1 MTNASSLARAQPVRL
16 VALLSLGG
24 MTFAASA
31 PESPRDR
38 SEPAG
43 EAVTLTEFRVN
54 ESARVDEYIA
64 SEAVSGTRTGAKILE
79 LPYNV
84 QVLTKEFMEDFQVF
98 DEYNYKVFQ
107 YVPNYAPDNNGRL
120 RGFQPQELRDGFVA
134 AGATPSAITNTRQIE
149 VIMGPQSTLYGHV
162 TPGGVV
168 NYVSK
173 APRQRPF
180 TEITAARGRYE
191 FQRYGLETTGPILRD
206 RLFYLLNATYIFNE
220 SNMQHYYS
228 NIFLFSGT
236 LLYKFTPATSVTV
249 AWERQKQKEN
259 EGTALPDLLVGSRQS
274 GTNPLNRTGGVNYG
288 PYLPLA
294 GFNQFGPNQRRL
306 RHFDSL
312 NAKVEHRFSPGWAA
326 RLSLQRYRRDLD
338 DRRWSNTLA
347 FVPETGRLNSRSPT
361 YQDQEDETD
370 AALADLVGRFSTGGV
385 SHQLL
390 FAADFTRNRYGNEQW
405 ALPSSDILPNS
416 QRFLDPFNPDWTN
429 VDYTLLTRKM
439 SWSTRD
445 IAYAGG
451 TATYRVYAFNERL
464 VALTGLRYE
473 TVASKVVNPLSP
485 AIHGD
490 GSERVLGYSFGLN
503 YRINGDRV
511 LAYANFSRSFD
522 TSTTVDQGVNQV
534 QRATRGEGPE
544 AGFKGMF
551 RDGKIGYTVSA
562 FRIEQNN
569 RPIVNPAYN
578 MSLAGTGVRQYLTQG
593 VILMRGGEISLSAR
607 VTDDLT
613 LIANAGY
620 LDAKTV
626 RAPGNAAI
634 EGDTLIHVPAKTAS
648 GAARY
653 TFRRGLLRGVRTG
666 VSGTYTGE
674 RITDLG
680 TSGVRRNRVPSIAL
694 ANVFVSYEW
703 KRDRYRHSVNLNVQ
717 NAFDKFYLNAANKL
731 GQGRNPRLTYQLTF

>member
-1 MTNASSLARAQPVRL
+1 MKFPRPFVGLLSSLPLWSAMAAAQTAPQSHSSD
-16 VALLSLGG
+16 AK
-24 MTFAASA
+24 AS
-31 PESPRDR
+31 D
-38 SEPAG
+38 

-54 ESARVDEYIA
+54 ASTRLDAYIA

-134 AGATPSAITNTRQIE
+134 AGATPSAITNTQQIE

-173 APRQRPF
+173 APRQKQF

-191 FQRYGLETTGPILRD
+191 FERYGLETTGPLIRD
-206 RLFYLLNATYIFNE
+206 KLFYLLNATYIFNG

-228 NIFLFSGT
+228 NIFLYSGT
-236 LLYKFTPATSVTV
+236 LTYKFTPATSVTV
-249 AWERQKQKEN
+249 AWERQKQKQN

-274 GTNPLNRTGGVNYG
+274 GTNPLNRTGGVNHG
-288 PYLPLA
+288 AYLPLA

-306 RHFDSL
+306 RNFESV
-312 NAKVEHRFSPGWAA
+312 NARAEHRFNAVWVA

-347 FVPETGRLNSRSPT
+347 FIPETGRLNTRSPS
-361 YQDQEDETD
+361 YQEQTDNTD
-370 AALADLVGRFSTGGV
+370 AALADLVGRFKTGAV
-385 SHQLL
+385 SHHLL
-390 FAADFTRNRYGNEQW
+390 FAGDYTRSEFANEQW

-429 VDYTLLTRKM
+429 VDYALLTRKM
-439 SWSTRD
+439 SWSTRE
-445 IAYAGG
+445 IAYTGG
-451 TATYRVYAFNERL
+451 TATYRIYAFNDRL
-464 VALTGLRYE
+464 IGLTGVRYE
-473 TVASKVVNPLSP
+473 TVDSKVVNPLSP

-490 GSERVLGYSFGLN
+490 GSERVLGYSFGVN
-503 YRINGDRV
+503 YKINGDRV
-511 LAYANFSRSFD
+511 LAYANYSRSFD

-534 QRATRGEGPE
+534 QQATRGQGPE

-551 RDGKIGYTVSA
+551 LDGRIAYTVST

-578 MSLAGTGVRQYLTQG
+578 ASLAGTGVRQYLTQG
-593 VILMRGGEISLSAR
+593 VILMRGSELSLSAR
-607 VTDDLT
+607 VTDAFT

-620 LDAKTV
+620 LDAKTL

-634 EGDTLIHVPAKTAS
+634 EGDTLIYVPAKTAS
-648 GAARY
+648 GAARH
-653 TFRRGLLRGVRTG
+653 TFREGRLKGIRTG
-666 VSGTYTGE
+666 VSGTYTGS
-674 RITDLG
+674 RFTDLG
-680 TSGVRRNRVPSIAL
+680 TVSVRRSRVPSIQL
-694 ANVFVSYEW
+694 YNVFVSYEW
-703 KRDRYRHSVNLNVQ
+703 KQAAYRHSVNLNVQ
-717 NAFDKFYLNAANKL
+717 NAFDKFYLNAANKQ